1 MQLFLVQHGDAVPE
15 TVDPQRP
22 LTEIG
27 RTDIQRLA
35 DFLAAAG
42 VRAGRVVHSGKLRAS
57 ASAAILIEAVG
68 SGATVEVMESGL
80 LPKDSPEY
88 LSDAIVTWQ
97 EDTLL
102 VGHQPFLGR
111 LLSRLVLGKE
121 QPQLVDFSPGT
132 LVGLVRRPAT
142 GAWLIGC
149 MLSPELLR
157 R

>member
-1 MQLFLVQHGDAVPE
+1 MQLYLVQHGEAVPE

-22 LTEIG
+22 LTDVG
-27 RTDIQRLA
+27 RADIRRLA

-42 VRAGRVVHSGKLRAS
+42 VRVGRVVHSGKLRAS
-57 ASAAILIEAVG
+57 DSAAILMQAVWQ
-68 SGATVEVMESGL
+68 SASVQVMERGL
-80 LPKDSPEY
+80 LPKDSPEH
-88 LSDAIVTWQ
+88 LSEIAISWQ

-111 LLSRLVLGKE
+111 LVSRLVLGRE
-121 QPQLVDFSPGT
+121 QPPLADFTPGT
-132 LVGLVRRPAT
+132 LVDLVRRPVT
-142 GAWLIGC
+142 GAWFIAC